1 MFYWRLRGRDFP
13 KPILLFHWRFRRP
26 KFWTPHEFTCL
37 QFENRMRDYNARAE
51 AILAKQIWDDLA
63 AE

>member
-1 MFYWRLRGRDFP
+1 
-13 KPILLFHWRFRRP
+13 
-26 KFWTPHEFTCL
+26 L